1 MAEYY
6 IPAGYGEAELVEKRS
21 RFISHIWHVESEE
34 EAIKHISDTREK
46 HWDAR
51 HNVYAYII
59 KDGGIMRY
67 SDDGEPQGTSGMPT
81 LNVLRGAEL
90 FNVCCVTTRY
100 FGGVLLGTG
109 GLVRTYSGAAKMAL
123 ENAGISVMRPWD
135 RFVLNCGY
143 SIFEKIKREIELFDG
158 NIENIDYGADVAI
171 TALIPESKADDF
183 SLKITD
189 VSAGTVNA
197 KKTDSCF
204 MGVRIK

>member
-6 IPAGYGEAELVEKRS
+6 VPAGYGEAELVEKRS

-34 EAIKHISDTREK
+34 EAIKHINDTREK

-109 GLVRTYSGAAKMAL
+109 GLVRAYSGAAKMAL

-171 TALIPESKADDF
+171 TALIPASKAGDF
-183 SLKITD
+183 SLKIAD
-189 VSAGTVNA
+189 ASAGTVNA
-197 KKTDSCF
+197 EKTDSCF